1 MRQEL
6 TKEEWGELTE
16 EQQSQFN
23 RTLGSLSR
31 HFEREMPTIG
41 ELIEFLHS
49 TGYEWEI
56 DFYKRK
62 VVENKMTPSWIRQ
75 NEFGVGIREEGP
87 FYHNGELISGL
98 WKAVKETLL
107 IGKEAKDEQRG

>member
-6 TKEEWGELTE
+6 TREEWGELTE

-49 TGYEWEI
+49 TGYDWEI

-62 VVENKMTPSWIRQ
+62 VENKMTPSWIRR
-75 NEFGVGIREEGP
+75 NKFGVSIREEGLSW
-87 FYHNGELISGL
+87 FDKELVVAL
-98 WKAVKETLL
+98 WKATKEILL
-107 IGKEAKDEQRG
+107 AREGS